1 MQKLTAMLPD
11 ALIVAGATA
20 LSYGA
25 WLLHPSAGFITA
37 GVLLVTGGIVAGRKK
52 EAK

>member
-1 MQKLTAMLPD
+1 MKKFAAMLPD
-11 ALIVAGATA
+11 GLIVAGAAA

-37 GVLLVTGGIVAGRKK
+37 GVLLVTGGVVAGRKK
-52 EAK
+52 ESE

>member
-1 MQKLTAMLPD
+1 MQKFTAMLPD
-11 ALIVAGATA
+11 ALIVTGATA

-25 WLLHPSAGFITA
+25 WLLHPSAGFLTA
-37 GVLLVTGGIVAGRKK
+37 GVLLVTGGVVAGRKK